1 MDQYIIFGIALILVV
16 ALLVGGIDYL
26 MPVYAK
32 ISMNDTCRDYAM
44 IVAADGQL
52 LDSEKDALKDELA
65 SRGIQEVKLNL
76 DSRAFKRKET
86 IHFEVTGV
94 YQGNHF
100 ISIFKRGVKAYDFVF
115 EEDVAYRKIW
125 NH

>member
-1 MDQYIIFGIALILVV
+1 MDQYVIFGIVLILIV
-16 ALLVGGIDYL
+16 AMLVGGIDYL

-32 ISMNDTCRDYAM
+32 LRMNDTCRDYAL

-52 LDSEKDALKDELA
+52 LESEKEDLKTALSSSGIKD
-65 SRGIQEVKLNL
+65 IKLNL
-76 DSRAFKRKET
+76 DTKSFKRKEI
-86 IHFEVTGV
+86 IHFEVSGV
-94 YQGNHF
+94 YEGNHF
-100 ISIFKRGVKAYDFVF
+100 ISLFKRGVKDYDFKF